1 MIGVWLATT
10 WEGSL
15 VKVALGAALGALA
28 SYVATAQVHPLVM
41 ALTAAVVPVLINAL
55 NRQDPRYGLSAS
67 PRFVSPRRYR
77 PRPRLSDVATGEEFE
92 IEGEDYA

>member
-1 MIGVWLATT
+1 MIGTWLATT

-41 ALTAAVVPVLINAL
+41 ALTAAVVPILINAL
-55 NRQDPRYGLSAS
+55 NRQDPRYGLSAA
-67 PRFVSPRRYR
+67 
-77 PRPRLSDVATGEEFE
+77 PRLSDVATGEEFE